1 MSCLKAVEA
10 GCDIIDTAISP
21 LALGT
26 SQPATEV
33 MVETFKGTPY
43 DTGLNQDILAEINE
57 YFGKIREEA
66 MASGLLNPKVLGVNI
81 NTLRYRFR
89 AECFQT

>member
-1 MSCLKAVEA
+1 
-10 GCDIIDTAISP
+10 
-21 LALGT
+21 
-26 SQPATEV
+26 

-57 YFGKIREEA
+57 YFAKIREEA

-81 NTLRYRFR
+81 NTLRYQVPGGMLSNMISQLKEQN
-89 AECFQT
+89 AEDKY

>member
-1 MSCLKAVEA
+1 
-10 GCDIIDTAISP
+10 
-21 LALGT
+21 
-26 SQPATEV
+26 

-57 YFGKIREEA
+57 YFAKIREEA

-81 NTLRYRFR
+81 NTLRYQVPGGMLSNMISQLKEQN
-89 AECFQT
+89 AEDKYEEVLKEIPRVRKGPW